1 MLIGKLLIMANISQF
16 QDKFM
21 LDFALAFVAL
31 MLIFIGIISW
41 TMRDEYINCMGV
53 ICLAVGICI
62 LIMLGWVYLN

>member
-1 MLIGKLLIMANISQF
+1 
-16 QDKFM
+16 M